1 MHKPKFLIV
10 KGTSMYP
17 IIKNNDIVFYEE
29 QSSYNIDDIVIVKLN
44 TCFCHRII
52 NHSSNKEFY
61 LLKGDNV
68 LNNDGWIRNTCIIG
82 KVISIIHVI

>member
-29 QSSYNIDDIVIVKLN
+29 QSSYNIDDIVIVN
-44 TCFCHRII
+44 
-52 NHSSNKEFY
+52 
-61 LLKGDNV
+61 
-68 LNNDGWIRNTCIIG
+68 
-82 KVISIIHVI
+82 